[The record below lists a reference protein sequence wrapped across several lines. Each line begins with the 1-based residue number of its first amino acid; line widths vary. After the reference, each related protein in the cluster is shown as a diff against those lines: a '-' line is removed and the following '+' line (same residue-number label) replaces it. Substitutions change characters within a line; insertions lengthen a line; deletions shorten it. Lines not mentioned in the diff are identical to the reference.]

1 MTYTANKNYVFS
13 KNYPTMKKIIMVIL
27 FAAITAFMTVSAIY
41 CNKVIQNELL
51 SANIEALAEDESL
64 SHGEYIDPLD
74 PQEPK
79 KPHEGLQAV
88 LVETEKWD
96 IQLKAFVKQSSW
108 ECIKVSVSISCTF
121 HF

>member
-1 MTYTANKNYVFS
+1 
-13 KNYPTMKKIIMVIL
+13 MKKIIMVIL

-74 PQEPK
+74 PKEPK

-88 LVETEKWD
+88 LVETEKWA

-108 ECIKVSVSISCTF
+108 EGIKVSVSISCTF